1 MPIRAEVQLI
11 RVRDN
16 IPVPAWLTTLTTQH
30 LNDFRTLWRDRLR
43 TSADEDQYWDWEQNQ
58 TSKSSKEAL
67 MEFKITTEEA
77 LKMAK
82 FEEEANCN
90 ISAGTDWGIHLDKVM
105 ELALNPID
113 PDQLLELIRH
123 QLGNILSLDEIED
136 LVANFQTQAQAKIA
150 EKLTLQ
156 KSV

>member
-1 MPIRAEVQLI
+1 
-11 RVRDN
+11 
-16 IPVPAWLTTLTTQH
+16 
-30 LNDFRTLWRDRLR
+30 
-43 TSADEDQYWDWEQNQ
+43 
-58 TSKSSKEAL
+58 

-77 LKMAK
+77 LEMAK
-82 FEEEANCN
+82 FEEEANCD
-90 ISAGTDWGIHLDKVM
+90 ISAGTDLGLHLDKVM